1 LGALNILLASSDK
14 VAIPICDY
22 LIQHH
27 DLKRVITGPDKP
39 TGRGR
44 NLTANDFSAYCS
56 MRGLEVLKPANDAE
70 LDALLEEL
78 RPDLVVTAAYGRLIR
93 KHQLSMATHGWLNI
107 HFSLL
112 PRWRGAAPVQ
122 FTILNGDEVSG
133 VTVFKL
139 DVGLDTGPVYDSV
152 EYRLKGNE
160 TSEELLDTL
169 SKLAVKP
176 LEDSLRKIDI
186 GLEPIPQSS
195 DQITLAPKLS
205 KTDGQMDWSANSI
218 SLERKVRA
226 FSPWPGAWSRLN
238 GKQITIL
245 RAEVSKSPR
254 GRDAANGTLNLT
266 PEIAVNCGD
275 GLLIL
280 KRVKPEGKKE
290 MSADEWVRGIQNRE
304 HLQFETI

>member
-1 LGALNILLASSDK
+1 MGALNILLASSDK

-22 LIQHH
+22 LIQNHG
-27 DLKRVITGPDKP
+27 LKKVITGPDKP

-44 NLTANDFSAYCS
+44 NLIPNDFSAYCS
-56 MRGLEVLKPANDAE
+56 MRGLEILKPANDAE
-70 LDALLEEL
+70 LDALLEEI
-78 RPDLVVTAAYGRLIR
+78 RPDLIVTAAYGRLIKR
-93 KHQLSMATHGWLNI
+93 HQLSMPTNGWLNI

-139 DVGLDTGPVYDSV
+139 DVGLDTGPVYDSI

-176 LEDSLRKIDI
+176 LENSLRKIDI

-195 DQITLAPKLS
+195 DRITLAPKLS

-226 FSPWPGAWSRLN
+226 FSTWPGAWSRLN

-245 RAEVSKSPR
+245 QAEVSKSPR
-254 GRDAANGTLNLT
+254 GKDAVNGTLNLA

-304 HLQFETI
+304 YLQFETI

>member
-1 LGALNILLASSDK
+1 MGALNIQLASSDK

-22 LIQHH
+22 LIQNHG
-27 DLKRVITGPDKP
+27 LRQVITGPDKP

-44 NLTANDFSAYCS
+44 NLNPNDFSAYCS
-56 MRGLEVLKPANDAE
+56 MRGLEILKPANDAE
-70 LDALLEEL
+70 LDALLEEI
-78 RPDLVVTAAYGRLIR
+78 RPDLIVTAAYGRLIKR
-93 KHQLSMATHGWLNI
+93 HQLSMPTNGWLNI

-139 DVGLDTGPVYDSV
+139 DVGLDTGPVYDSI

-176 LEDSLRKIDI
+176 LENSLRKIDI

-195 DQITLAPKLS
+195 DRITLAPKLS

-226 FSPWPGAWSRLN
+226 FSTWPGAWSRLN

-245 RAEVSKSPR
+245 QAEVSKSPR
-254 GRDAANGTLNLT
+254 GKDAVNGTLNLA

-304 HLQFETI
+304 YLQFETI

>member
-22 LIQHH
+22 LIQNHG
-27 DLKRVITGPDKP
+27 LKQVITGPDKP

-44 NLTANDFSAYCS
+44 NLTPNDFSAYCS
-56 MRGLEVLKPANDAE
+56 VRGLEVFKPTNDSE
-70 LDALLEEL
+70 LDALLEAIK
-78 RPDLVVTAAYGRLIR
+78 PDLVVTAAYGRLIK
-93 KHQLSMATHGWLNI
+93 KHQLSMPNNGWLNI

-122 FTILNGDEVSG
+122 FTILNGDELSG

-139 DVGLDTGPVYDSV
+139 DIGLDTGPVYDSV
-152 EYRLKGNE
+152 EYRLTGNE
-160 TSEELLDTL
+160 TSEELLDIL
-169 SKLAVKP
+169 SRLAVKP
-176 LEDSLRKIDI
+176 LEESLRKIEHEF
-186 GLEPIPQSS
+186 EPTPQSE
-195 DQITLAPKLS
+195 QKVTLAPKLS
-205 KTDGQMDWSANSI
+205 KADGQIDWSTDAA

-226 FSPWPGAWSRLN
+226 LSPWPGAWSRLN
-238 GKQITIL
+238 GKQITIAK
-245 RAEVSKSPR
+245 AEVSRTPR
-254 GRDAANGTLNLT
+254 ENNSDNGTLNLG
-266 PEIAVNCGD
+266 PEIAVQCGE

-304 HLQFETI
+304 HLRFETV

>member
-22 LIQHH
+22 LIQDH
-27 DLKRVITGPDKP
+27 DLKQVITGPDKP

-70 LDALLEEL
+70 LDALLEEIK
-78 RPDLVVTAAYGRLIR
+78 PDLVVTAAYGRLIR
-93 KHQLSMATHGWLNI
+93 KHQLSMPTHGWLNI

-122 FTILNGDEVSG
+122 FTILNGDELSG

-152 EYRLKGNE
+152 EYRLDGDE
-160 TSEELLDTL
+160 TSGELLEAL

-176 LEDSLRKIDI
+176 LEESLRKIDI
-186 GLEPIPQSS
+186 GFEPTPQSS
-195 DQITLAPKLS
+195 DRITLAPKLS
-205 KTDGQMDWSANSI
+205 KTDGQMDWSADPV

-245 RAEVSKSPR
+245 QAEVSKSPR
-254 GRDAANGTLNLT
+254 EKDVDNGTLNLT
-266 PEIAVNCGD
+266 PEISVQCGL
-275 GLLIL
+275 GLLVL

-304 HLQFETI
+304 HLRFETV

>member
-22 LIQHH
+22 LILNHG
-27 DLKRVITGPDKP
+27 LKKVITGPDKP

-44 NLTANDFSAYCS
+44 NLIPNDFSAYCS
-56 MRGLEVLKPANDAE
+56 MRGLEVLKPENDAD
-70 LDALLEEL
+70 LNSLLEEIK
-78 RPDLVVTAAYGRLIR
+78 PDLIVTAAYGRLIR
-93 KHQLSMATHGWLNI
+93 KHQLTMPTRGWLNI

-122 FTILNGDEVSG
+122 FTILNGDELSG

-139 DVGLDTGPVYDSV
+139 DVGLDTGPVYSSI
-152 EYRLKGNE
+152 EHRLEGDE
-160 TSEELLDTL
+160 TSGELLDAL
-169 SKLAVKP
+169 SRLAVKP
-176 LEDSLRKIDI
+176 LDESLRKIDI
-186 GLEPIPQSS
+186 GLDPIPQSS

-205 KTDGQMDWSANSI
+205 KTDGQMDWSADSI

-238 GKQITIL
+238 GKQVTIL
-245 RAEVSKSPR
+245 QAEVSKSPR
-254 GRDAANGTLNLT
+254 GKDSANGTLNLT
-266 PEIAVNCGD
+266 PAIAVKCGE

>member
-1 LGALNILLASSDK
+1 MGALNILLASSDK

-22 LIQHH
+22 LMQNHG
-27 DLKRVITGPDKP
+27 LKKVITGPDKP

-44 NLTANDFSAYCS
+44 NLIPNDFSAYCS
-56 MRGLEVLKPANDAE
+56 MRGLEILKPANDAE
-70 LDALLEEL
+70 LDALLEEI
-78 RPDLVVTAAYGRLIR
+78 RPDLIVTAAYGRLIKR
-93 KHQLSMATHGWLNI
+93 HQLSMPTNGWLNI

-139 DVGLDTGPVYDSV
+139 DVGLDTGPVYDSI

-176 LEDSLRKIDI
+176 LENSLRKIDI

-195 DQITLAPKLS
+195 DRITLAPKLS

-226 FSPWPGAWSRLN
+226 FSTWPGAWSRLN

-245 RAEVSKSPR
+245 QAEVSKSPR
-254 GRDAANGTLNLT
+254 GKDAVNGTLNLA

-304 HLQFETI
+304 YLQFETI